1 MAQPKKVDTA
11 QQPAEI
17 PEVIEEAAVTDNVT
31 DLPTAANDAVS
42 GEVRAGRLVPM
53 VLGGAAASLL
63 GFGTAFLL
71 ATTYPQAL
79 GLADATGIEQRLK
92 EHDKRLTDL
101 TAVLNALPVGMS
113 EAQPA
118 VALRADLDADRAALA
133 QLQQQQD
140 GLARQIAALDERLK
154 AGGSMPGLGGTATAD
169 QTSAATDAV
178 VKKAKLAEEE
188 ALRLKAEAEKMLR
201 LASLQAALGDLRAAY
216 ESGAALDPQLVKL
229 TNAGMTI
236 PDALASQ
243 AQGVPTAAALR
254 EGFAPAAR
262 DALVVSLADSAEGG
276 IWGRIGAL
284 LRGQTGARSLT
295 PHAGTDP
302 DAILSRAEA
311 ALGAGD
317 LAAARAEIATLPD
330 AGQARMAEW
339 SGLAERRQAAGAA
352 IAALEAEVSALQ

>member
-1 MAQPKKVDTA
+1 MAQPKKADIAQLAPQTADIPEAIEETVVADTA
-11 QQPAEI
+11 P
-17 PEVIEEAAVTDNVT
+17 
-31 DLPTAANDAVS
+31 DLPIAANDAVL
-42 GEVRAGRLVPM
+42 GDVRAGRFVPM
-53 VLGGAAASLL
+53 VLGGAAAALL
-63 GFGTAFLL
+63 GFGAAFLL
-71 ATTYPQAL
+71 ATTFPQAL
-79 GLADATGIEQRLK
+79 GLADASGIDQRLMD
-92 EHDKRLTDL
+92 HDKRLMDL
-101 TAVLNALPVGMS
+101 AAALKALPVGGS
-113 EAQPA
+113 EAQPTA
-118 VALRADLDADRAALA
+118 ALRADLDADRATLA
-133 QLQQQQD
+133 KLQQQQD
-140 GLARQIAALDERLK
+140 ALAQQVAALDARLK
-154 AGGSMPGLGGTATAD
+154 AAGGSAAAD
-169 QTSAATDAV
+169 QTVAATDEAV
-178 VKKAKLAEEE
+178 KQAKVAEEE

-201 LASLQAALGDLRAAY
+201 LATLQAALGDLRAAY

-229 TNAGMTI
+229 TDAGMTI

-262 DALVVSLADSAEGG
+262 DALVVSLANTAEGG

-317 LAAARAEIATLPD
+317 LAAALAEIATLPD

-339 SGLAERRQAAGAA
+339 SGLAERRQTAGTA
-352 IAALEAEVSALQ
+352 IAALEAEVGAQP